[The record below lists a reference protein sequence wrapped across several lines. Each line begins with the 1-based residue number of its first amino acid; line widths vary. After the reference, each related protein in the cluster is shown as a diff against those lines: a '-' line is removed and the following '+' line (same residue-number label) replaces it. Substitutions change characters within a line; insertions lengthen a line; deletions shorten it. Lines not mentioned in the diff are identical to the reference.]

1 MAKRPVRRKRPRNE
15 KPGTAA
21 RNAQSQQIEI
31 KIEQNVPM
39 KRAGHGWA
47 KNLPFGDME
56 VGDSFELKH
65 DDRWKTIES
74 MMNSLRA
81 ASAAHGSKGGRKY
94 SVRRWSKTS
103 ARLWRVK

>member
-1 MAKRPVRRKRPRNE
+1 MAKRPIKRRHPKPRTNDD
-15 KPGTAA
+15 A
-21 RNAQSQQIEI
+21 QQIEI
-31 KIEQNVPM
+31 KIEKNIPM

-47 KNLPFGDME
+47 KNLPFKDMA

-81 ASAAHGSKGGRKY
+81 ASAAHGATGAKY